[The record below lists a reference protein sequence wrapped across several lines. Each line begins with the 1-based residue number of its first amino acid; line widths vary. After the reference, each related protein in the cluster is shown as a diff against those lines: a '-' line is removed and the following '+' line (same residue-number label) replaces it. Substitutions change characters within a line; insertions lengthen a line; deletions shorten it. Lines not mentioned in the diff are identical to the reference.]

1 MKNIVN
7 ICWILYIEFFITII
21 LRLTD
26 SLYSKNMEQTDD
38 PSSVP
43 AGLLENM
50 VIDSGAIIKGCGFDF
65 HKVAK
70 RFWTVQEVLA
80 EIRDSKSLHL
90 LETLPFELEVRTPS
104 ETAMKAVADFA
115 RKTNDFAALS
125 LTDLK
130 LIALTYQFELEANGT
145 KYIRTEPASLMKAKV
160 ASPVSFIVH

>member
-1 MKNIVN
+1 
-7 ICWILYIEFFITII
+7 
-21 LRLTD
+21 
-26 SLYSKNMEQTDD
+26 ME
-38 PSSVP
+38 
-43 AGLLENM
+43 
-50 VIDSGAIIKGCGFDF
+50 IDSGAIIKGCGFDF
-65 HKVAK
+65 HKVAS

-90 LETLPFELEVRTPS
+90 LETLPFELEVRAPS
-104 ETAMKAVADFA
+104 EKAMKAVADFA

-160 ASPVSFIVH
+160 VSPVSFIVHS